1 MTTKNQTMDKAPLL
15 THSPLL
21 HLLQITP
28 SPQSLDYILN
38 KGQFHLHT
46 LLTEQSHPAT
56 RELSRVVK
64 ENTLAGIEMLF
75 SVDRD
80 IEQRIGEI
88 AGDTTIPDR
97 AVDAV
102 CRAIREGR
110 RIYVYGCGA
119 TGRLAKQMESAFWRP
134 FWEKV
139 RKSAVWAKLASA
151 LPANIDDLLIGEMT
165 GGDRALVS
173 SLEGF
178 EDLQVI
184 GRLQL
189 ADHGIS
195 RGDVVFCVTE
205 GGETSSVIGTI
216 LAAFAQYGDHGG
228 AGSGEVSAESRA
240 EARSNL
246 FFLYNN
252 PDELLM
258 PFDRSRSVLENDGI
272 TKLNLTT
279 GPQAITGSTR
289 MQATTIET
297 FVLGCILEEAISI
310 TLKKYLTGP
319 EMATVGLVHHLKL
332 PLRLNSFTVVRTM
345 MKDIDSSLAALTNL
359 ESEVYRTG
367 HTTFCFANRA
377 MSTVFTDCTERSPTF
392 RLWPLDPVT
401 EKAPKSWIQV
411 WTGADDASAAWKTL
425 LGREFRGM
433 DKQFYQWAFESISDP
448 FLREIALKSLSSAG
462 NDQRDQYDFSLSGI
476 NLCKRGPGP
485 GDLCILVCLGNEA
498 AELNMPGSGFHR
510 FLGLARAAGAK
521 TAILLVQD
529 SAWLSHGKLPHVDEA
544 VALKFPR
551 FVDPMGL
558 RMQVALKMMMN
569 AHSTAVMAR
578 LGRVTGNSMTAVN
591 PGNLKLIGRATF
603 LIMELV
609 NRALQ
614 QAPAGVRTDITEV
627 SYTEANAV
635 LFDCIANRGAQG
647 IQHAEVALCI
657 IRILESVRTG
667 KDVGWK
673 AADALLK
680 QGGLDEYLNSK
691 NKKTNHE

>member
-1 MTTKNQTMDKAPLL
+1 MDKAPLL